1 MKNPKNNFI
10 DNEPEYV
17 ISGGAKRASRK
28 ADLEKFP
35 VIKRRRKVASM
46 LMNNSCGIEPSPTS
60 KFAQEDLP
68 ILMQIAQEAGPYTN
82 PLLRKQAIRS
92 LRQFKEIQVIELLL
106 RICSSLV
113 EHESMRGQALI
124 SLAHV
129 SKMVT
134 SNVIQSFLLDQP
146 ESIREY
152 IITAL
157 REIGDEN
164 SLLILSNLLKKEK
177 SKIIK
182 SQIEEAILSVES
194 LLGIQATKAKVRRP
208 ILKAKSPNVD
218 RH

>member
-17 ISGGAKRASRK
+17 ISGSAKRASRK
-28 ADLEKFP
+28 ADLERFP
-35 VIKRRRKVASM
+35 AIKRRQMVASR
-46 LMNNSCGIEPSPTS
+46 LMNNSCGNEPSPTS
-60 KFAQEDLP
+60 RFVQEDLP

-92 LRQFKEIQVIELLL
+92 LRQFKEIQVMELLL

-113 EHESMRGQALI
+113 EHESIRGQALI

-129 SKMVT
+129 SKTVT
-134 SNVIQSFLLDQP
+134 SNLIQSLLLDEH

-152 IITAL
+152 VVTAL
-157 REIGDEN
+157 REIGDED
-164 SLLILSNLLKKEK
+164 SLLTLRNLLKKEK
-177 SKIIK
+177 SKNIK

-194 LLGIQATKAKVRRP
+194 LVGIQVTKPKVRRP
-208 ILKAKSPNVD
+208 ILKAKSPKVD

>member
-1 MKNPKNNFI
+1 LKNPENNFI
-10 DNEPEYV
+10 DNEPKYV
-17 ISGGAKRASRK
+17 ISGGTKRASKR

-35 VIKRRRKVASM
+35 AINRRQKVAAM
-46 LMNNSCGIEPSPTS
+46 LMNNSCGNEPSPTS
-60 KFAQEDLP
+60 KFVQEDLP

-152 IITAL
+152 IVTAL

-164 SLLILSNLLKKEK
+164 SLLILRNLLKKEK

-194 LLGIQATKAKVRRP
+194 LLGIQATKPKVRRP